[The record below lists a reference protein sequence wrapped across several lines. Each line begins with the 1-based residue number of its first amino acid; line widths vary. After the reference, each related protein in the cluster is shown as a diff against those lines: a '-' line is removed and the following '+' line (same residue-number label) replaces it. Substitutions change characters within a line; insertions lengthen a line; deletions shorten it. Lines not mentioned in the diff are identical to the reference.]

1 MQYRSTDSK
10 NIINILSKLA
20 IIPIIALIILLSIKF
35 KIVINMRTL
44 SNFSVI
50 FTSIILEALPF
61 IFIGSLISSLIQL
74 FVSEETITKILP
86 KNKLLA
92 LMAASVVGVFLPICE
107 CAIIPIAKRLIKK
120 GVPVGV
126 ATTFMLATPIINP
139 VVILSTYYAFSN
151 NIQFLFLRISGGI
164 VAAIIIGF
172 IISTLDKNKDEV
184 LKSTDYDFDDDL
196 CLCGTSHN
204 YLEKKSKI
212 STLFDTVGSEF
223 LDVSKYVILGA
234 MLSAIFQVLVSRDSL
249 NYLGNNSLLS
259 VVAMMSLAFL
269 LSICSEADAF
279 IASTFV
285 GQFTSGSI
293 IAFLIFGPMLDIKN
307 TLMLIGAFKKRYI
320 LLLLVSICVIC
331 YLIGSSI
338 NIIEI
343 VRFFK

>member
-1 MQYRSTDSK
+1 MQYRSTNSK

-20 IIPIIALIILLSIKF
+20 IVPIIALIILLSIKF

-74 FVSEETITKILP
+74 FVSEETLAKILP

-172 IISTLDKNKDEV
+172 IVSILDKNKDEV

-204 YLEKKSKI
+204 YSEKKSKI
-212 STLFDTVGSEF
+212 STLLDTVGSEF

-234 MLSAIFQVLVSRDSL
+234 VLSAIFQVLVSRDSL

-285 GQFTSGSI
+285 GQFTNGSI

>member
-20 IIPIIALIILLSIKF
+20 ILPIISLIILLSIKF

-74 FVSEETITKILP
+74 FVSEETLAKILP

-92 LMAASVVGVFLPICE
+92 LMAASVVGIFLPICE

-172 IISTLDKNKDEV
+172 IVSILDKNKDEV

-196 CLCGTSHN
+196 CLCGASHN
-204 YLEKKSKI
+204 YSEKKSKI
-212 STLFDTVGSEF
+212 STLLDTVGSEF

-285 GQFTSGSI
+285 GQFTNGSI

>member
-1 MQYRSTDSK
+1 MQYRSTNSK

-20 IIPIIALIILLSIKF
+20 IVPIIALIILLSIKF

-44 SNFSVI
+44 SNFAVI

-74 FVSEETITKILP
+74 FVSEETIAKILP
-86 KNKLLA
+86 KNRLLA

-126 ATTFMLATPIINP
+126 ATTFMLSTPIINP
-139 VVILSTYYAFSN
+139 VVILSTYYAFGSN
-151 NIQFLFLRISGGI
+151 IKFLFLRISGGI
-164 VAAIIIGF
+164 IAAIVIGF
-172 IISTLDKNKDEV
+172 ILSTLDKNKDEV
-184 LKSTDYDFDDDL
+184 LKVNDYNFDDDL
-196 CLCGTSHN
+196 CFCGTSHN
-204 YLEKKSKI
+204 YSEKKSTI
-212 STLFDTVGSEF
+212 SALLDNVGSEF
-223 LDVSKYVILGA
+223 LDVSKYVIFGA
-234 MLSAIFQVLVSRDSL
+234 ILSAIFQVLVSRDSL

-259 VVAMMSLAFL
+259 VVAMMSLAFI

-293 IAFLIFGPMLDIKN
+293 VAFLIFGPMLDIKN
-307 TLMLIGAFKKRYI
+307 TLMLIGAFRKRYI
-320 LLLLVSICVIC
+320 LLLLISICVVC

-338 NIIEI
+338 NIVEI
-343 VRFFK
+343 VRFFR